1 MKIKYIC
8 SPQLTAI
15 CNVKLTFLLLMKSSR
30 LQMNWYIYV
39 QWMYTC
45 ACERSSNLSITNTI
59 LSLASVPFFTSF
71 SPFHPHKWANVAR
84 YTGTIIVSMFICM
97 PLNMYFKLI
106 LDKNSY
112 PFHFWISCTE
122 NSTIQYDSHGER
134 RYCPVHRIKIQ
145 RRKIRDKCR
154 EKARQR
160 EKNRLFLATIH
171 YATITLQARYNS
183 QVNCASRR
191 SSIPFFGNIKI
202 IKFKYF
208 HV

>member
-1 MKIKYIC
+1 MFYTAISLPIQHTKLLPSSYKHQHPHKCEHFQQRTEKKAELAHWSIQKTVRIWMKIKYIC

-112 PFHFWISCTE
+112 PFHFWISFSWRTKVLSRASDQ
-122 NSTIQYDSHGER
+122 NPT
-134 RYCPVHRIKIQ
+134 K
-145 RRKIRDKCR
+145 KNT
-154 EKARQR
+154 RQM
-160 EKNRLFLATIH
+160 
-171 YATITLQARYNS
+171 
-183 QVNCASRR
+183 
-191 SSIPFFGNIKI
+191 
-202 IKFKYF
+202 
-208 HV
+208 

>member
-1 MKIKYIC
+1 
-8 SPQLTAI
+8 
-15 CNVKLTFLLLMKSSR
+15 
-30 LQMNWYIYV
+30 
-39 QWMYTC
+39 MYTC
-45 ACERSSNLSITNTI
+45 ACERTSNLSITNTI

-71 SPFHPHKWANVAR
+71 SPSHPHKWANVAR

-134 RYCPVHRIKIQ
+134 RYCPVPCRIKIQ

-160 EKNRLFLATIH
+160 EKTDSFWQLYTMRPLHCKHVIIAKWIVQVVDLLFFSSE
-171 YATITLQARYNS
+171 TLR
-183 QVNCASRR
+183 
-191 SSIPFFGNIKI
+191 
-202 IKFKYF
+202 
-208 HV
+208 